1 MDTDLRERLATLSPE
16 RRAEL
21 LARLR
26 AEGPARRRGGMPG
39 PVPPLPPDTVAPMS
53 YAQQRMW
60 FLDQLMEHQAIYHTP
75 VVLRLRGPLDVS
87 ALGRALTALVA
98 RHAVLRT
105 RFARDQQIVEDPPA
119 SVPLPLEDL
128 SGLDAS
134 GRERAVYEHVAQAA
148 RQPFDLTAAAPL
160 RARLYRF
167 APDDHVF
174 ALILHHAVVDDWSI
188 PLLVGELS
196 RDYAT
201 DPGESGARPPA
212 PDVQY
217 TDYAAWQRDRIA
229 GPVGERQ
236 ADYWARQLAGAV
248 PTVLPAD
255 RPRPHRPT
263 WAGETITGVTLPP
276 HLAEKLTAVH
286 DGPLLTVLATALNA
300 LLTRWTESTDITIGT
315 VFAGR
320 IRPELESLIGFFTNT
335 VALRTSSAGDPSLDV
350 LLERTAD
357 TVTDAYRHQELPFD
371 QVVARRRPARSG
383 ARNPLFQVA
392 LVTSEAPVEEFTLGD
407 LRVESCDVPLGTSR
421 FDLTLSAARTSENA
435 LVLNAEYSTELFDRA
450 RIDSLLAD
458 LRTVL
463 EHMVTAPGTAV
474 SALALQGPVPG
485 VTLAGTPDDAEPLP
499 TAEPRPASELRTA
512 LGQSVSE
519 LWRERLGVDHVRADD
534 DFFALGGGSLQAA
547 ALVVEIREW
556 TGTDLS
562 LGEFLSRPTLGA
574 LVAAAED
581 ALAAKR
587 SDRPDAA
594 TVAQADLVVP
604 LLPGDPGV
612 TPVFFFHASS
622 GSSLAYAALC
632 RELPAGIPYYGISVP
647 GLDEGDL
654 PGSVAEM
661 ADAYADAVCEVAPEG
676 PYRLVGWSVGGGL
689 AHATAVRL
697 RARGRHVTLL
707 AMLDTQQPTMLDEA
721 PDAALLRA
729 MFAEN
734 LALTAGLEPPEE
746 WSAAELSGLDEKAQA
761 DRIIGALVDEG
772 LVPPGSAALMRRR
785 MEVFRVI
792 ISTAAVWRPE
802 RYDGQID
809 LVHAGTTPAS
819 TVEDWMPWTSG
830 PVIGHHTPGDHYGMM
845 RPPQVAQLG
854 RTLGPLLAREVR

>member
-1 MDTDLRERLATLSPE
+1 MGSDLRERLATLSPE

-26 AEGPARRRGGMPG
+26 AKETARGRDGLPG
-39 PVPPLPPDTVAPMS
+39 PITPLPPGTVAPMS

-60 FLDQLMEHQAIYHTP
+60 FLDQLMDHQAVYHTP
-75 VVLRLRGPLDVS
+75 VVLRLRGPLDVP
-87 ALGRALTALVA
+87 ALGRALTDLVA

-105 RFARDQQIVEDPPA
+105 RFAQDRQIVDDPPA
-119 SVPLPLEDL
+119 CVPLPLEDL
-128 SGLDAS
+128 SGLDAA
-134 GRERAVYEHVAQAA
+134 GRERAMHEHVARAA
-148 RQPFDLTAAAPL
+148 RQPFDLTGAAPL
-160 RARLYRF
+160 RARLWRF

-196 RDYAT
+196 RDYVAA
-201 DPGESGARPPA
+201 PGDAGTPGPA
-212 PDVQY
+212 PRVQY

-236 ADYWARQLAGAV
+236 AEYWARQLAGAV

-255 RPRPHRPT
+255 RPRPRKPT

-276 HLAEKLTAVH
+276 QLAENLMSMH

-300 LLTRWTESTDITIGT
+300 LLSRWAESTDITIGT

-320 IRPELESLIGFFTNT
+320 IRPELEPLIGFFPNT
-335 VALRTSSAGDPSLDV
+335 VVLRTSTAGDPSLDV

-357 TVTDAYRHQELPFD
+357 TVTDAHRHQELPFD
-371 QVVARRRPARSG
+371 RVVARQRPARSG
-383 ARNPLFQVA
+383 AGNPLFQLA
-392 LVTSEAPVEEFTLGD
+392 LVTSESRVEGFKLGD

-435 LVLNAEYSTELFDRA
+435 LVLNAEYSTELFDRS
-450 RIDSLLAD
+450 RIDTLLAD

-463 EHMVTAPGTAV
+463 ESMVTAPGTPV
-474 SALALQGPVPG
+474 SALALRGPVPG
-485 VTLAGTPDDAEPLP
+485 VPPAGTQDDTEPH
-499 TAEPRPASELRTA
+499 PAPELWSP
-512 LGQSVSE
+512 LGQLVTR
-519 LWRERLGVDHVRADD
+519 LWCESLGVAQVRADD

-547 ALVVEIREW
+547 ALVVEIRER
-556 TGTDLS
+556 TGIALD
-562 LGEFLSRPTLGA
+562 LGEFLIRPTLTA

-581 ALAAKR
+581 AVAAEHP
-587 SDRPDAA
+587 DRPTANA
-594 TVAQADLVVP
+594 VEQADLVVP
-604 LLPGDPGV
+604 LLPGDPGR

-654 PGSVAEM
+654 PESVGEM
-661 ADAYADAVCEVAPEG
+661 ADAYAEALCEAAPEG

-697 RARGRHVTLL
+697 RERGAQVSLL
-707 AMLDTQQPTMLDEA
+707 AMLDTQKPTMLDEA

-734 LALTAGLEPPEE
+734 LALTAGLDPSVPGC
-746 WSAAELSGLDEKAQA
+746 SVAELSGLDETAQA
-761 DRIIGALVDEG
+761 DRIIGTLVETG
-772 LVPPGSAALMRRR
+772 LVPPGSADLMRRR

-792 ISTAAVWRPE
+792 IATAAVWRPE

-809 LVHAGTTPAS
+809 LVLAEASPAS
-819 TVEDWMPWTSG
+819 TVEEWAAWTSG
-830 PVIGHHTPGDHYGMM
+830 PVIGHRVPGDHYSMM
-845 RPPQVAQLG
+845 RPPQVAELG
-854 RTLGPLLAREVR
+854 RTLGKLLVEGAK